1 MSQTATSLAP
11 VLKERWTDDQLQQQF
26 MHDDSILKKFQAF
39 KATMIGRQAQ
49 TPVWNDLNSGG
60 YTSVGAGGGAINTAS
75 NQVTSQAVWTLTTQA
90 FPIALEFSALNQSD
104 GNMLSVIAGKNL
116 EIEGA
121 LKTLARQ
128 AVRQL
133 VTNGDSIV
141 AQCATANTTTVNL
154 VASPSGTAYGFDAI
168 QRNWLRPG
176 AVVDIGTTSDTDA
189 LATAT
194 TVTAVSESASAPS
207 ITVAAGT
214 LSTTAGTHF
223 VFIANPN
230 SATAANPELN
240 GLRNMVAA
248 SGALGS
254 LNPATAGQEF
264 WQAAQRDTST
274 PVFSLD
280 LMLSLSR
287 SVKQKSGN
295 PHSETWLGFKQEA
308 NLYSLLQAQVRFA
321 SDQGLTAGNV
331 SGVQWGGTTTTAYPD
346 ILDSDVWCVTP
357 SDLLWITGQFQ
368 TPKWAT
374 DVFGSNNPLQW
385 SAGNTSGQDALLY
398 ASQSGLRRRNT
409 QAGATAL
416 TA

>member
-1 MSQTATSLAP
+1 MSQTPATLAS
-11 VLKERWTDDQLQQQF
+11 VLKERWTDDQLQQQY
-26 MHDDSILKKFQAF
+26 MHDDSILRKFQAT
-39 KATMIGRQAQ
+39 KATMIGKQAQ
-49 TPVWNDLNSGG
+49 TPIWNDLNSGG
-60 YTSVGAGGGAINTAS
+60 YTTVGSGGGALNAAT
-75 NQVTSQAVWTLTTQA
+75 NQPTSQAVWTLVQQA
-90 FPIALEFSALNQSD
+90 FPIELEFGTLNQSD
-104 GNMLSVIAGKNL
+104 GNMLSVISGKNL
-116 EIEGA
+116 EISGA
-121 LKTLARQ
+121 LKTLGRQ

-141 AQCATANTTTVNL
+141 AQCATGNTTTVNL

-176 AVVDIGTTSDTDA
+176 AVVDIGTTADTDA

-194 TVTAVSESASAPS
+194 AVTAVSESASAPN

-223 VFIANPN
+223 VYIANPN
-230 SATAANPELN
+230 STTAANPELN

-248 SGALGS
+248 TGALGS

-264 WQAAQRDTST
+264 WQAAGRDTST
-274 PVFSLD
+274 TVFSLD

-287 SVKQKSGN
+287 GIKQKSGD
-295 PHSETWLGFKQEA
+295 PHSETWLGLKQEA
-308 NLYSLLQAQVRFA
+308 NFYSLLQAQVRFA
-321 SDQGLTAGNV
+321 GDNGLKAGNV
-331 SGVQWGGTTTTAYPD
+331 SGVEWGGTTTTAYPD
-346 ILDSDVWCVTP
+346 ILDSDLWCLTP
-357 SDLLWITGQFQ
+357 SDLLWITGQYT

-385 SAGNTSGQDALLY
+385 KAGFTSGQDALIY
-398 ASQSGLRRRNT
+398 ASQAGLRRRNT

>member
-1 MSQTATSLAP
+1 MAQTATSLAP
-11 VLKERWTDDQLQQQF
+11 VLKERWTDDQLQQQY
-26 MHDDSILKKFQAF
+26 MHDDSILKRFQAY
-39 KATMIGRQAQ
+39 KATMIGKQAQ

-60 YTSVGAGGGAINTAS
+60 YTTVGAGGGAINTAS
-75 NQVTSQAVWTLTTQA
+75 NQVTSQAVWTLVQQA

-121 LKTLARQ
+121 LKTLSRQ

-141 AQCATANTTTVNL
+141 AQCATGNTTTVNL

-176 AVVDIGTTSDTDA
+176 AVVDIGTTADTDA

-194 TVTAVSESASAPS
+194 TVTAVSESASAPN

-230 SATAANPELN
+230 STTAANPELN
-240 GLRNMVAA
+240 GLRNMVAS

-274 PVFSLD
+274 SVFSLD

-321 SDQGLTAGNV
+321 SDQGLKAGNV
-331 SGVQWGGTTTTAYPD
+331 SGVQWGGTTTTAFPD

-374 DVFGSNNPLQW
+374 DVFGANNPLQW
-385 SAGNTSGQDALLY
+385 QAGFTSGQDALIY

-409 QAGATAL
+409 SAGATAL

>member
-1 MSQTATSLAP
+1 MSQTASTLSS
-11 VLKERWTDDQLQQQF
+11 VLKERWTDDQLQQQY
-26 MHDDSILKKFQAF
+26 MHDDTILKKFQAT
-39 KATMIGRQAQ
+39 KATMIGKQAQ

-60 YTSVGAGGGAINTAS
+60 YTTVGSGGGAINAAS
-75 NQVTSQAVWTLTTQA
+75 NQPTGQAVWTLVQQA
-90 FPIALEFSALNQSD
+90 FPIELEFSALNQSD
-104 GNMLSVIAGKNL
+104 GNQLSVISGKNL
-116 EIEGA
+116 EIQGA
-121 LKTLARQ
+121 MRTLGRQ

-141 AQCATANTTTVNL
+141 AQCATGGASTTISL
-154 VASPSGTAYGFDAI
+154 IASPSGTAWGFDAI

-176 AVVDIGTTSDTDA
+176 ALIDVGTTADTDS
-189 LATAT
+189 LITAG
-194 TVTAVSESASAPS
+194 TVTAVSE
-207 ITVAAGT
+207 VAAT
-214 LSTTAGTHF
+214 PTITTATSISTTSGTHF

-230 SATAANPELN
+230 STTAANPELN

-264 WQAAQRDTST
+264 WQAAQRDTAT
-274 PVFSLD
+274 TVFSLD

-287 SVKQKSGN
+287 SVKQKSGE
-295 PHSETWLGFKQEA
+295 PHSETWMGFKQEA

-321 SDQGLTAGNV
+321 SDNGLKAGNV
-331 SGVQWGGTTTTAYPD
+331 NGVEWGGTKTTAYAD

-374 DVFGSNNPLQW
+374 DVFGANNPLQW
-385 SAGNTSGQDALLY
+385 KAGFTSGQDALIY
-398 ASQSGLRRRNT
+398 ASQSGMRRRNT
-409 QAGATAL
+409 ASGATAL